1 MDRISVQLNFAPRN
15 FEYIRAEI
23 FLWQILHFLK
33 IKWMI
38 SSWYHFFSGIMIL
51 TKRLILNM
59 SVQIQPVHTQT
70 FDNCVNPLK
79 SVTFYN
85 SSHILKLHRYLRLR
99 ALPIKHKYE
108 IQHDAF
114 SHIGSSAVGDWIWKC
129 EISVFPQMTFQTVL
143 QCPHHTLQILSISG
157 IFRSYWANY
166 KKWPTKWRRN
176 KFKRA
181 ISAFSFEIPAAFQS
195 VQFSRIT
202 LCRFWRFQGWCSAEK
217 QLAGGGENKNLAPFP
232 KNSHSTHF
240 LLRPNRILLCPISHK
255 RCVHFWL
262 FWRQ

>member
-1 MDRISVQLNFAPRN
+1 
-15 FEYIRAEI
+15 
-23 FLWQILHFLK
+23 
-33 IKWMI
+33 
-38 SSWYHFFSGIMIL
+38 
-51 TKRLILNM
+51 M

-70 FDNCVNPLK
+70 FDYCVNPLK

-85 SSHILKLHRYLRLR
+85 SSHTLKLHQYSRLR

-129 EISVFPQMTFQTVL
+129 EISVFPQMTL

-202 LCRFWRFQGWCSAEK
+202 LCRFWRFQEGWCSAEK
-217 QLAGGGENKNLAPFP
+217 QLAGRSENKNLASFP
-232 KNSHSTHF
+232 KNSHETYFFFVQIESYFVQYLTSAVYISGSFEDSKSHNIMSLSRVKIEVF
-240 LLRPNRILLCPISHK
+240 FEENCERCFPKTNKVGHVWHSPRPCWIS
-255 RCVHFWL
+255 
-262 FWRQ
+262 Q